1 MEDQQLEELFEHYRT
16 KRAAATEAFQRI
28 NSISVTE
35 VSRRETVKVTVG
47 ARGDI
52 SALEFPTTAY
62 RRMAS
67 AELAE
72 IILDTLA
79 KARTKALAEVASI
92 RLGGMFEGVNASD
105 LFQGKIDPASLL
117 PEDPFEAAG
126 FGETIGLVDGERS
139 E

>member
-1 MEDQQLEELFEHYRT
+1 MEDQQLEDLLDRYRT
-16 KRAAATEAFQRI
+16 KRAAATEAFSRI

-35 VSRRETVKVTVG
+35 VSRRGTVKVTVG

-67 AELAE
+67 AELSQV
-72 IILDTLA
+72 ILDTLA
-79 KARTKALAEVASI
+79 KARTKALAEAASI
-92 RLGGMFEGVNASD
+92 GLGGMLQGVDASD
-105 LFQGKIDPASLL
+105 LFQGRIDPASLL

-126 FGETIGLVDGERS
+126 FGEPVGPRDGERS
-139 E
+139 V

>member
-1 MEDQQLEELFEHYRT
+1 MEDRELEELFELYRT
-16 KRAAATEAFQRI
+16 KRAAATESFQRI

-52 SALEFPTTAY
+52 TALEFPTTAY

-72 IILDTLA
+72 VILETLA
-79 KARTKALAEVASI
+79 TARTKALAEAANI
-92 RLGGMFEGVNASD
+92 GLGSMLQGVNAAD

-126 FGETIGLVDGERS
+126 LGESFEYRDVEES
-139 E
+139 A